1 MLSYTE
7 GVIESIEEE
16 GILKKAKE
24 DGSEEKKDAI
34 FMEKIVHFR
43 NALGDLCRF
52 IITNDKFKS
61 ELKVGQ
67 YYYVFSEGE
76 NIKEIYKDERGLTQR
91 LEKDNSQENQAGESN
106 TPSISENVYCFFV
119 IAFFCFMFCM
129 LEFCLA
135 GIAAKV
141 ILYVSG
147 GLSTLKTDLSVT
159 QLLLGAGAGTLLNF
173 LGLIYLCN
181 KGEKKDLRLKN
192 KLVADF
198 REEMKINSKNKD
210 ISSDVVLPE
219 KVAVLNQ

>member
-34 FMEKIVHFR
+34 FMEKIVYFR

-91 LEKDNSQENQAGESN
+91 LEKNNSQENQTGESN
-106 TPSISENVYCFFV
+106 TPSISENVYSFFV

-147 GLSTLKTDLSVT
+147 GLSTLKTDLSGT
-159 QLLLGAGAGTLLNF
+159 QLLFGAGAGTLLNF